1 MKTTTVHQMPT
12 AQETLDMLL
21 SRTNAESL
29 KESLKEMFNTYLK
42 SESSNDQMSRERV
55 IRHYDALDGLLE
67 TLIMVSYFNRTSN

>member
-1 MKTTTVHQMPT
+1 MKKTTVHPMPT

-21 SRTNAESL
+21 NRTNAESL

-55 IRHYDALDGLLE
+55 MRHYDALDGLLE
-67 TLIMVSYFNRTSN
+67 TLIMVSHFNRTNY